1 VSKKKLIHLAE
12 LETFPNVFQMRTDL
26 KGKWNDAVFENENP
40 IVLEL
45 ACGKGEYALAL
56 AEKFPQ
62 ENFIGIDIKGARLWR
77 GAKSAL
83 ERNMKNVVFL
93 RTYIDHVTSYFDKEE
108 VAEIWITFPDPYHEN
123 SKARKRL
130 TSEIFM
136 LRYKDI
142 LKHGGLIHLKTDD
155 LLLYEYTVDV
165 VKNIGAQLIFQT
177 RDLYLEI
184 GVNEILK
191 VKTYYEKQHLINAKT
206 IKYLQ
211 FCFK

>member
-1 VSKKKLIHLAE
+1 MSKKKRIRLAE
-12 LETFPNVFQMRTDL
+12 LETFPNVYQMRSDL
-26 KGKWNDAVFENENP
+26 KGKWNEMVFENENP

-62 ENFIGIDIKGARLWR
+62 QNFIGIDIKGARLWR

-130 TSEIFM
+130 TSEMFM
-136 LRYKDI
+136 PRYRDI
-142 LKHGGLIHLKTDD
+142 LKHGGTIHLKTDD
-155 LLLYEYTVDV
+155 LMLYEYTLQVIKSV
-165 VKNIGAQLIFQT
+165 GARLIFST
-177 RDLYLEI
+177 NNLYA
-184 GVNEILK
+184 GTATSEILN
-191 VKTYYEKQHLINAKT
+191 VKTYYEKQHLADNKT

-211 FCFK
+211 FCF